1 MKLIIRDSRKAKRI
15 VDTSLKEECII
26 DPEEVA
32 RRLGG
37 EIVEPKGKMLDWIRQ
52 SLIWLPPALRSKWGK
67 PNPH

>member
-1 MKLIIRDSRKAKRI
+1 MKLIRDISRKAKRI
-15 VDTSLKEECII
+15 VDTGSKERRI

-37 EIVEPKGKMLDWIRQ
+37 EIVEPEGRMLDWIRQ